1 MADTDLGLTDREKEL
16 KKWEAPYRYQE
27 FPKMLFRGMTTTQ
40 GRVEVER
47 RIVAGERE
55 ETLAKESGWANSSA
69 QAAAVETGRQEAL
82 GTAAAERAWDDRRVS
97 AAAQAEVAVAE
108 AATTRH
114 LGEIPRRPVKRKSHK
129 KKKPSPPPPPPD
141 EGV

>member
-97 AAAQAEVAVAE
+97 AAGRGARGAGRSSDPHPTAPSRDAVGRLA
-108 AATTRH
+108 RC
-114 LGEIPRRPVKRKSHK
+114 
-129 KKKPSPPPPPPD
+129 
-141 EGV
+141 